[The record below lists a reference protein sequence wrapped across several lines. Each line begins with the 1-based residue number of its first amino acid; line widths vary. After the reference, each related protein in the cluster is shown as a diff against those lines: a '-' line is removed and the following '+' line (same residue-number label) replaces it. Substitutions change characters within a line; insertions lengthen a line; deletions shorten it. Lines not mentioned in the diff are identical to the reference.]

1 MGLRTASFLVLVL
14 LAGQVPGRASAQPVP
29 TLGNPVQ
36 GERFF
41 DGAVRFQNGGTPCIA
56 CHTAAAAG
64 GTLGPSLATVYT
76 RYGGAGALGA
86 VLTTIAFPAMQPV
99 FADRPLTPS
108 ERADLIA
115 YLREI
120 ASTRSG
126 PRTAPR
132 PQGARFLLFGFLCAG
147 LLLSFAQ
154 LIWRKRL
161 AGVRRRLVARGV
173 R

>member
-1 MGLRTASFLVLVL
+1 MGLRTALFLVLVL
-14 LAGQVPGRASAQPVP
+14 LAGQVAGSASARPVAAVGDP
-29 TLGNPVQ
+29 SQ
-36 GERFF
+36 GERLF

-56 CHTAAAAG
+56 CHTGAVSG

-86 VLTTIAFPAMQPV
+86 VLRTIAFPAMQPV
-99 FADRPLTPS
+99 FADRPLTPA
-108 ERADLIA
+108 ERADLTA

-126 PRTAPR
+126 SQTPPR
-132 PQGARFLLFGFLCAG
+132 PQGARFLLFGFLCAA

-154 LIWRKRL
+154 LLWRKRL
-161 AGVRRRLVARGV
+161 AGVRRSLVARGA